1 MFIRL
6 INVVIKRL
14 IIDLLLALAENLMP
28 LVVPVSPFPF
38 EGLLVVVEVLL

>member
-28 LVVPVSPFPF
+28 LVVLVSPFPF
-38 EGLLVVVEVLL
+38 EGLVVVVEVLL

>member
-1 MFIRL
+1 MSIRL

-28 LVVPVSPFPF
+28 LMVLVSPFPF
-38 EGLLVVVEVLL
+38 VVVVVIVEVLL